1 METGRLMHEHGLSP
15 DDAWRRAL
23 AAFDGVENHKEA
35 LRGDRGLAWLGR
47 MRST

>member
-23 AAFDGVENHKEA
+23 AAFGGVENHKEP
-35 LRGDRGLAWLGR
+35 LRAIAGSLGLAGC
-47 MRST
+47 RSS